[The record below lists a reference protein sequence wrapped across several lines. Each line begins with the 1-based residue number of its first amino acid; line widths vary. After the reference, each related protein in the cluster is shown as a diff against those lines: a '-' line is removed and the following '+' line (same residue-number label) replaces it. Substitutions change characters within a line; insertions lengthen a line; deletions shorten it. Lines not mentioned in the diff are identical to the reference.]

1 MGPLLQ
7 KETCRAFHQ
16 RQRHRLQSAGLG
28 RCFAGQLQ
36 CSARST
42 GGAQV
47 GERAFF
53 AQGRTVRHAD
63 QRSQLH
69 KGLIVVAGRIRRLVL
84 HHAGGERFFH
94 CRFRDGS
101 GVVVQT
107 GEHPQHI
114 AVHGGHRKAEADG
127 QGPQG
132 IIVGGQL
139 SAVLLADDACS
150 LLQVAHPA
158 VVAKTLPELVQLF
171 FFAGGK
177 GRNVRQGGE
186 KAFVVGQCRRDPGLL
201 QHDLAEPH
209 MVGAGVGAEGQDA
222 VVFVKPVQQ
231 GRGNVFHFFCAPC

>member
-1 MGPLLQ
+1 MN
-7 KETCRAFHQ
+7 A
-16 RQRHRLQSAGLG
+16 
-28 RCFAGQLQ
+28 
-36 CSARST
+36 
-42 GGAQV
+42 
-47 GERAFF
+47 
-53 AQGRTVRHAD
+53 
-63 QRSQLH
+63 
-69 KGLIVVAGRIRRLVL
+69 
-84 HHAGGERFFH
+84 FFH

-114 AVHGGHRKAEADG
+114 AVHGGHRDAEADG
-127 QGPQG
+127 RNGSRRVVPDAGQGAQG

-158 VVAKTLPELVQLF
+158 VVAKTLPEFVQLF
-171 FFAGGK
+171 LFAGGK

-209 MVGAGVGAEGQDA
+209 MVWAGVGAEGQDA

-231 GRGNVFHFFCAPC
+231 GRGDIFHLFCAPYQKTGRRKVQQPGKSMRAYQKPYAVRGKGSTSRMFWMPVRYMIMRSKPKP

>member
-1 MGPLLQ
+1 M
-7 KETCRAFHQ
+7 FH
-16 RQRHRLQSAGLG
+16 HPGS
-28 RCFAGQLQ
+28 
-36 CSARST
+36 
-42 GGAQV
+42 
-47 GERAFF
+47 
-53 AQGRTVRHAD
+53 
-63 QRSQLH
+63 
-69 KGLIVVAGRIRRLVL
+69 KG
-84 HHAGGERFFH
+84 FFH
-94 CRFRDGS
+94 LRICNDT
-101 GVVVQT
+101 GVIIQA
-107 GEHPQHI
+107 GKHPQHI
-114 AVHGGHRKAEADG
+114 AVHRRHRDAKADGCNGPGGVVPDAG

-139 SAVLLADDACS
+139 SAVLFADDACS

-171 FFAGGK
+171 LFAGGK

-231 GRGNVFHFFCAPC
+231 GRRDVFHLFCAPC